1 MQTLGSRVFTVGR
14 RLLSD
19 REPEALLLTLR
30 KDKTMEYNFLYAALT
45 GVGAAAVIKLIDNVV
60 QWKLQRKAAKEDRT
74 VEDGQAEIKK
84 IKQWEKD
91 MEDKVN
97 ALVNADKYIMFD
109 RIRYLGQK
117 YVAEK
122 EVDFDDRR
130 ILNQMHDVYHNELG
144 GNGDLK
150 ELMDAVN
157 ALTLKKAG

>member
-1 MQTLGSRVFTVGR
+1 
-14 RLLSD
+14 
-19 REPEALLLTLR
+19 
-30 KDKTMEYNFLYAALT
+30 MEYNFLYAALT

-74 VEDGQAEIKK
+74 LDDDRAEIKK

-91 MEDKVN
+91 MKDKVN
-97 ALVNADKYIMFD
+97 ALINADRYIMFD

-144 GNGDLK
+144 GNGDLD
-150 ELMDAVN
+150 ELMKAVN
-157 ALTLKKAG
+157 ALPLKQPN

>member
-1 MQTLGSRVFTVGR
+1 
-14 RLLSD
+14 
-19 REPEALLLTLR
+19 
-30 KDKTMEYNFLYAALT
+30 MEYNFLYAALT

-74 VEDGQAEIKK
+74 LDDDRAEIKK

-91 MEDKVN
+91 MKDKVN
-97 ALVNADKYIMFD
+97 ALINADRYIMFD

-144 GNGDLK
+144 GNGDLDK
-150 ELMDAVN
+150 LMKAVN
-157 ALTLKKAG
+157 TLPLKQER

>member
-1 MQTLGSRVFTVGR
+1 MGNLIFAVI
-14 RLLSD
+14 
-19 REPEALLLTLR
+19 
-30 KDKTMEYNFLYAALT
+30 T
-45 GVGAAAVIKLIDNVV
+45 GVTGAAVIKLIDNVV

-74 VEDGQAEIKK
+74 LDDDRAEIKK

-97 ALVNADKYIMFD
+97 ALINADKYILFD

-117 YVAEK
+117 YVADD

-144 GNGDLK
+144 GNGDLDK
-150 ELMDAVN
+150 LMKAVN
-157 ALTLKKAG
+157 TLPLKQER

>member
-1 MQTLGSRVFTVGR
+1 M
-14 RLLSD
+14 
-19 REPEALLLTLR
+19 LTLR
-30 KDKTMEYNFLYAALT
+30 KDKKMEYNFLYAALT

-74 VEDGQAEIKK
+74 AEDGQAEIKK

-157 ALTLKKAG
+157 ALPLKKAG

>member
-1 MQTLGSRVFTVGR
+1 MGNLIFAVI
-14 RLLSD
+14 
-19 REPEALLLTLR
+19 
-30 KDKTMEYNFLYAALT
+30 T
-45 GVGAAAVIKLIDNVV
+45 GVTGAAVIKLIDNVV

-74 VEDGQAEIKK
+74 LDDDRAEIKK

-97 ALVNADKYIMFD
+97 ALINADRYIMFD

-122 EVDFDDRR
+122 EIDFDDRR

-144 GNGDLK
+144 GNGDLDK
-150 ELMDAVN
+150 LMKAVN
-157 ALTLKKAG
+157 TLPLKQER

>member
-1 MQTLGSRVFTVGR
+1 MGNLIFAVI
-14 RLLSD
+14 
-19 REPEALLLTLR
+19 
-30 KDKTMEYNFLYAALT
+30 T
-45 GVGAAAVIKLIDNVV
+45 GVTGAAVIKLIDNVV

-74 VEDGQAEIKK
+74 LDDDRAEIKK

-97 ALVNADKYIMFD
+97 ALINADRYIMFD

-130 ILNQMHDVYHNELG
+130 ILNQMHDVYHDELG
-144 GNGDLK
+144 GNGDLDK
-150 ELMDAVN
+150 LMKAVN
-157 ALTLKKAG
+157 TLPLKQER

>member
-1 MQTLGSRVFTVGR
+1 MGNLIFAVV
-14 RLLSD
+14 
-19 REPEALLLTLR
+19 
-30 KDKTMEYNFLYAALT
+30 T
-45 GVGAAAVIKLIDNVV
+45 GVTGAAVIKLIDNVV

-74 VEDGQAEIKK
+74 LDDDRAEIKK

-97 ALVNADKYIMFD
+97 ALVNADKYILFD

-117 YVAEK
+117 YVADD

-144 GNGDLK
+144 GNGDLDK
-150 ELMDAVN
+150 LMKAVN
-157 ALTLKKAG
+157 TLPLKQER

>member
-1 MQTLGSRVFTVGR
+1 MGNLIFAVV
-14 RLLSD
+14 
-19 REPEALLLTLR
+19 
-30 KDKTMEYNFLYAALT
+30 T
-45 GVGAAAVIKLIDNVV
+45 GVTGAAVIKLIDNVV

-74 VEDGQAEIKK
+74 LDDDRAEIKK

-97 ALVNADKYIMFD
+97 ALINADRYIMFD

-144 GNGDLK
+144 GNGDLD
-150 ELMDAVN
+150 ELMKAVN
-157 ALTLKKAG
+157 TLPLKQER

>member
-1 MQTLGSRVFTVGR
+1 
-14 RLLSD
+14 
-19 REPEALLLTLR
+19 
-30 KDKTMEYNFLYAALT
+30 MENWMYAIAT
-45 GVGAAAVIKLIDNVV
+45 GVTGAAVIKLIDNVV

-97 ALVNADKYIMFD
+97 ALVNADKYILFD
-109 RIRYLGQK
+109 RIRYLGQR
-117 YVAEK
+117 YVADN

-144 GNGDLK
+144 GNGDLD
-150 ELMDAVN
+150 ELMKAVN
-157 ALTLKKAG
+157 TLPLKQSN

>member
-1 MQTLGSRVFTVGR
+1 MGNLIFAVI
-14 RLLSD
+14 
-19 REPEALLLTLR
+19 
-30 KDKTMEYNFLYAALT
+30 T
-45 GVGAAAVIKLIDNVV
+45 GVTGAAVIKLIDNVV

-74 VEDGQAEIKK
+74 LDDDRAEIKK

-97 ALVNADKYIMFD
+97 ALINADRYIMFD

-130 ILNQMHDVYHNELG
+130 ILNQMHDVYHNKLG
-144 GNGDLK
+144 GNGDLDK
-150 ELMDAVN
+150 LMKAVN
-157 ALTLKKAG
+157 TLPLKQER

>member
-1 MQTLGSRVFTVGR
+1 MGNLIFAVV
-14 RLLSD
+14 
-19 REPEALLLTLR
+19 
-30 KDKTMEYNFLYAALT
+30 T
-45 GVGAAAVIKLIDNVV
+45 GVTGAAVIKLIDNVV

-74 VEDGQAEIKK
+74 LDDDRAEIKK

-97 ALVNADKYIMFD
+97 ALINADRYIMFD

-144 GNGDLK
+144 GNGDLDK
-150 ELMDAVN
+150 LMKAVN
-157 ALTLKKAG
+157 TLPLKQER

>member
-1 MQTLGSRVFTVGR
+1 
-14 RLLSD
+14 
-19 REPEALLLTLR
+19 
-30 KDKTMEYNFLYAALT
+30 MENWMYAIAT
-45 GVGAAAVIKLIDNVV
+45 GVTGAAVIKLIDNVV

-97 ALVNADKYIMFD
+97 ALVNADKYILFD
-109 RIRYLGQK
+109 RIRYLGQR
-117 YVAEK
+117 YVADD

-144 GNGDLK
+144 GNGDLD
-150 ELMDAVN
+150 ELMKAVN
-157 ALTLKKAG
+157 TLPLKQSN

>member
-1 MQTLGSRVFTVGR
+1 M
-14 RLLSD
+14 
-19 REPEALLLTLR
+19 LTLR
-30 KDKTMEYNFLYAALT
+30 KDKKMEYNFLYAALT

-60 QWKLQRKAAKEDRT
+60 QWKLQRKAGKEDRT

-157 ALTLKKAG
+157 ALPLKKAG

>member
-1 MQTLGSRVFTVGR
+1 MGNLIFAVV
-14 RLLSD
+14 
-19 REPEALLLTLR
+19 
-30 KDKTMEYNFLYAALT
+30 T
-45 GVGAAAVIKLIDNVV
+45 GVTGAAVIKLIDNVV

-74 VEDGQAEIKK
+74 LDDGRAEIKK

-97 ALVNADKYIMFD
+97 ALINADRYIMFD

-144 GNGDLK
+144 GNGDLDK
-150 ELMDAVN
+150 LMKAVN
-157 ALTLKKAG
+157 TLPLKQER